1 MNKNITNKDV
11 AKILNEIGTYLELQ
25 GENPFKIRAYYNAA
39 RVIEKLPKNMKV
51 LVESGELNRVRG
63 IGDALNK
70 KITTLVT
77 TGHLPY
83 YEKLEES
90 VPKGVVKLLEIPGL
104 GAKKVRKLWKE
115 LGVRNIG
122 ELEYACN
129 ENRLIALEG
138 FGSKTQQKIL
148 QGIAF
153 LKKYADNFL
162 LSEALEI
169 AARILS
175 ILKSHPQVEKVS
187 LAGSI
192 RRKMEIIR
200 NIDLVIESEIGY
212 RPEIADF
219 VVERIRDVSVFA
231 VDEIFPRTENEHLEI
246 KPSVGIGI
254 SIYFSSDDE
263 FPFALRYYTGS
274 KEHNN
279 SLKNYAKRKGF
290 ELSTKGMYYKNR
302 KVNCISEKDIY
313 SKLDLEYI
321 PPEMRE
327 NVDEIYLAG
336 KGKIPDLVTE
346 KDIKGCFHNHTIYSD
361 GTSTIAEMIDKSKK
375 LGFSYIGISDHSQS
389 AFYANGLKVERL
401 YEQWQE
407 IDDLNKKVSDFK
419 IFKSIE
425 SDILSDGQLDY
436 PDDILK
442 QFDYVVASVHSHFVL
457 PIEEQTARILK
468 AMSNSYV
475 KILGHPTGRLLLSR
489 DSYGIDMEQIITYA
503 AKNDKAIEINAN
515 PYRLD
520 LDWRWGKLAR
530 EVNLKVAISPD
541 AHSISGLDDI
551 KYGIYIARKAGIPKD
566 NVLNTW
572 NVEKLMKYF
581 KSN

>member
-11 AKILNEIGTYLELQ
+11 AKILNEIGIYLELQ

-39 RVIEKLPKNMKV
+39 RVIEKLPKNIKE
-51 LVESGELNRVRG
+51 LVENGKLGQIKG
-63 IGDALNK
+63 IGDALSK

-83 YEKLEES
+83 YEELEKS
-90 VPKGVVKLLEIPGL
+90 VPKEVIKLLEIPGL

-115 LGVRNIG
+115 LGIRNIG

-129 ENRLIALEG
+129 ENRLITLEG

-153 LKKYADNFL
+153 LKKYSDKFL

-169 AARILS
+169 AARVSS
-175 ILKSHPQVEKVS
+175 ILELHPQVEKVS

-200 NIDLVIESEIGY
+200 NIDLVVESEIDY
-212 RPEIADF
+212 RAKIANF
-219 VVERIRDVSVFA
+219 VVEKIRDASIFA
-231 VDEIFPRTENEHLEI
+231 VDEIFPKTKNEHLEI
-246 KPSVGIGI
+246 RPSVGIGI
-254 SIYFSSDDE
+254 NIYFSSSDE
-263 FPFALRYYTGS
+263 FPFVLRYYTGS

-290 ELSTKGMYYKNR
+290 ELSIKEMYYKGR
-302 KVNCISEKDIY
+302 KVSCVSEEDIY

-327 NVDEIYLAG
+327 NIDEIVLAS

-346 KDIKGCFHNHTIYSD
+346 KDVKGCFHNHTIYSD
-361 GTSTIAEMIDKSKK
+361 GISTIAEMIDKSKE
-375 LGFSYIGISDHSQS
+375 LGFGYIGISDHSQS
-389 AFYANGLKVERL
+389 AFYANGLKVEKL

-425 SDILSDGQLDY
+425 SDILTDGQLDY
-436 PDDILK
+436 PDDVLK
-442 QFDYVVASVHSHFVL
+442 QFDYVIASVHSHFGL
-457 PIEEQTARILK
+457 SKGEQTARILK
-468 AMSNSYV
+468 AMSNPYV
-475 KILGHPTGRLLLSR
+475 KILSHPTGRLLLSR
-489 DSYGIDMEQIITYA
+489 DGYEVDMEQIITYA
-503 AKNDKAIEINAN
+503 AESDKAIEINAN

-541 AHSISGLDDI
+541 AHSINGLEDI
-551 KYGIYIARKAGIPKD
+551 KYGIYIARKAGIPR
-566 NVLNTW
+566 NNILNTW
-572 NVEKLMKYF
+572 SIEKLLKYF
-581 KSN
+581 GPN

>member
-11 AKILNEIGTYLELQ
+11 AKILNEIGIYLELQ

-39 RVIEKLPKNMKV
+39 RVIEKLPKNIKE
-51 LVESGELNRVRG
+51 LVENGKLGQIKG
-63 IGDALNK
+63 IGDALSK

-83 YEKLEES
+83 YEELEKS
-90 VPKGVVKLLEIPGL
+90 VPKEVIKLLEIPGL

-115 LGVRNIG
+115 LGIRNIG

-129 ENRLIALEG
+129 ENRLITLEG

-153 LKKYADNFL
+153 LKKYSDKFL

-169 AARILS
+169 AARVSS
-175 ILKSHPQVEKVS
+175 ILELHPQVEKVS

-200 NIDLVIESEIGY
+200 NIDLVVESEIDY
-212 RPEIADF
+212 RAKIANF
-219 VVERIRDVSVFA
+219 VVEKIRDASIFA
-231 VDEIFPRTENEHLEI
+231 VDEIFPKTKNEHLEI
-246 KPSVGIGI
+246 RPSVGIGI
-254 SIYFSSDDE
+254 NIYFSSSDE
-263 FPFALRYYTGS
+263 FPFVLRYYTGS

-290 ELSTKGMYYKNR
+290 ELSIKEMYYKGR
-302 KVNCISEKDIY
+302 KVSCVSEEDIY

-327 NVDEIYLAG
+327 NIDEIVLAS

-346 KDIKGCFHNHTIYSD
+346 KDVKGCFHNHTIYSD
-361 GTSTIAEMIDKSKK
+361 GISTIAEMIDKSKE
-375 LGFSYIGISDHSQS
+375 LGFGYIGISDHSQS
-389 AFYANGLKVERL
+389 AFYANGLKVEKL

-436 PDDILK
+436 PDDVLK
-442 QFDYVVASVHSHFVL
+442 QFDYVIASVHSHFGL
-457 PIEEQTARILK
+457 SKGEQTARILK
-468 AMSNSYV
+468 AMSNPYV
-475 KILGHPTGRLLLSR
+475 KILSHPTGRLLLSR
-489 DSYGIDMEQIITYA
+489 DGYEVDMEQIITYA
-503 AKNDKAIEINAN
+503 AESDKAIEINAN

-541 AHSISGLDDI
+541 AHSINGLEDI
-551 KYGIYIARKAGIPKD
+551 KYGIYIARKAGIPR
-566 NVLNTW
+566 NNILNTW
-572 NVEKLMKYF
+572 SIEKLLKYF
-581 KSN
+581 GPN